1 MTKWDEKAKQDAVQ
15 SGKGPGEFGPDYSAR
30 KTYQLGYGNE
40 SPSPK
45 LKEYLVNTDRNP
57 RSESRYESHVIEP
70 YDINRKIK
78 REGTPPLSREEM
90 EWRHN
95 ELRKLH
101 DKPTG
106 RMKNWWRDWKRR
118 YE

>member
-1 MTKWDEKAKQDAVQ
+1 M
-15 SGKGPGEFGPDYSAR
+15 
-30 KTYQLGYGNE
+30 
-40 SPSPK
+40 
-45 LKEYLVNTDRNP
+45 
-57 RSESRYESHVIEP
+57 IEP

-90 EWRHN
+90 EWRRK

-106 RMKNWWRDWKRR
+106 RIVNWWRDRKGH